1 MDGSEHDDAWWSREV
16 PRMREGNRLEAK
28 RAKGGLP
35 HSLWETYS
43 SFANTEGGLILLG
56 VSEHEDHSL
65 YITGVDDARNM
76 AQDFW
81 NMVHD
86 PSKVSAVVLS
96 DNDVVIRHTSQGD
109 VISIDIPRAAR
120 DCIPVY
126 VGQNPM
132 TGSYRRNG
140 DGDYLC
146 DEETVRAMLRDSD
159 LLPLDRTI
167 VEGMGADALNAD
179 SVASYRRQ
187 FKNRRPGHPWVG
199 LSDEDFLLR
208 IEALRLDGSQ
218 VRPTRAGLLM
228 FGEAWRITSEFPYY
242 FLDYR
247 EVMDD
252 QERWNDRFT
261 SDDGTWSGN
270 LYDFWGKVV
279 NRLRSAVAHPFQL
292 DADLHR
298 IDDNPMDKAVREAV
312 TNTLVHADY
321 FIRRGTVIIQYYD
334 RIVLSNPGSLR
345 LSSEEVMQGGI
356 SDTRNPTLMKMF
368 NLIGIGEKAGSGFDV
383 MREAVCSRE
392 RRAGIGSVRR
402 SGACAAYVVSAQDR
416 RRFHDRRR
424 FCCSRSLCRWRGPC
438 WCGVADNAEFGAWH
452 WYGP

>member
-1 MDGSEHDDAWWSREV
+1 
-16 PRMREGNRLEAK
+16 MREGNRLEAK

-208 IEALRLDGSQ
+208 IERCGLMVLRCVPHEPD
-218 VRPTRAGLLM
+218 
-228 FGEAWRITSEFPYY
+228 
-242 FLDYR
+242 
-247 EVMDD
+247 
-252 QERWNDRFT
+252 
-261 SDDGTWSGN
+261 
-270 LYDFWGKVV
+270 
-279 NRLRSAVAHPFQL
+279 
-292 DADLHR
+292 
-298 IDDNPMDKAVREAV
+298 
-312 TNTLVHADY
+312 
-321 FIRRGTVIIQYYD
+321 
-334 RIVLSNPGSLR
+334 
-345 LSSEEVMQGGI
+345 
-356 SDTRNPTLMKMF
+356 
-368 NLIGIGEKAGSGFDV
+368 
-383 MREAVCSRE
+383 C
-392 RRAGIGSVRR
+392 
-402 SGACAAYVVSAQDR
+402 
-416 RRFHDRRR
+416 
-424 FCCSRSLCRWRGPC
+424 
-438 WCGVADNAEFGAWH
+438 
-452 WYGP
+452 